1 MFDTS
6 SGLHRARTWALG
18 GFLLILA
25 SAAQAAP
32 PIELAS
38 GLSAG
43 VGIAHDEV
51 KNHLYFVEFNGGT
64 LKRIKL
70 NPACETAPPCPIET
84 VTTGFTHPEDVEVDG
99 ALGVGYVTTRDDVG
113 TTGALWRVDLATGA
127 RSLVTFNLGAP
138 HQIALDMPTNTAYV
152 VGFDIGKLWKIDLTT
167 GVKVAVVTGLG
178 HPVGLAITAD
188 RTRAY
193 VSEQSSNRVSEY
205 DLALGSRTRDVATGL
220 ISPFFLSWTDPAQ
233 ISLYVAERSAA
244 NQITR
249 IDLATATKLPV
260 LTALP
265 VNPSGIALNYTGSA
279 LYLTTDSK
287 VLRAELAALPM
298 SEPVFLG
305 VGHVP
310 STKIVSGYATT
321 DPGYFFQVKHAPFG
335 GTLNLFGNLSN
346 FKMLGATHYRVLVS
360 KDGGPYGA
368 LGQSWTAYRWN
379 TTTLQYE
386 AVNVAPVT
394 ADQRYA
400 IPPEYP
406 ALAARWYPAFLMM
419 RWPSSAN
426 GSYSFKVEIYNG
438 AANPTATPLP
448 TGNSLTLA
456 VDNTPP
462 EVDIVAIRQH
472 PGPMIKAC
480 DIVTAAPNRF
490 DFQITATD
498 PNQHMLSYDLAAYWG
513 KNKSASI
520 TGAAD
525 SYASHVSAAPPHAWG
540 GVINAWLPA
549 AGWAAS
555 CNCAHTFILRAWKRT
570 TDGYGYVLS
579 GQSSQSLTINNT
591 GVVCP

>member
-1 MFDTS
+1 M
-6 SGLHRARTWALG
+6 LG
-18 GFLLILA
+18 GLLLLLA
-25 SAAQAAP
+25 TAAAQAAP
-32 PIELAS
+32 PIVMAA
-38 GLSAG
+38 GLTGG
-43 VGIAHDEV
+43 VGISHDQV
-51 KNHLYFVEFNGGT
+51 KNHLYFVDFNGGT

-70 NPACETAPPCPIET
+70 NPACETVPTCPIDT
-84 VTTGFTHPEDVEVDG
+84 VVSGFTHPEDVAVDG
-99 ALGVGYVTTRDDVG
+99 ALGVGYVTTRDDLG
-113 TTGALWRVDLATGA
+113 TTGALWRVDLATGT

-152 VGFDIGKLWKIDLTT
+152 VGFDVGKLWKIDLTT

-178 HPVGLAITAD
+178 HPVGLAVTAD

-193 VSEQSSNRVSEY
+193 VSEQNFNRVSEY
-205 DLALGSRTRDVATGL
+205 DLALGTRIRDVAVGL
-220 ISPFFLSWTDPAQ
+220 VSPFYLSWTDPAQ
-233 ISLYVAERSAA
+233 ISLYVAERGPL

-260 LTALP
+260 LTGLP
-265 VNPSGIALNYTGSA
+265 LNPSGIALNYTGSA
-279 LYLTTDSK
+279 LYLTTDK
-287 VLRAELAALPM
+287 QVLRAELASLPM

-335 GTLNLFGNLSN
+335 GTLNIFGNLSN

-360 KDGGPYGA
+360 NGGPYTA

-426 GSYSFKVEIYNG
+426 GSYNFKVEIYNG
-438 AANPTATPLP
+438 AANPVQIPLP
-448 TGNSLTLA
+448 TGNSLTLEI
-456 VDNTPP
+456 DNTPP
-462 EVDIVAIRQH
+462 TVDLVAIRQH
-472 PGPMIKAC
+472 NGVLVKPC
-480 DIVTAAPNRF
+480 DIVTAAPNLF

-498 PNQHMLSYDLAAYWG
+498 PNQHMLSYSLAAYWG
-513 KNKSASI
+513 KNKSEAIS
-520 TGAAD
+520 GAAD
-525 SYASHVSAAPPHAWG
+525 SYSPGHVAPAPPHAWG

-549 AGWAAS
+549 AGWPAK
-555 CNCAHTFILRAWKRT
+555 CNCAHTFFLRAWKRT
-570 TDGYGYVLS
+570 TDGYSYVLS
-579 GQSSQSLTINNT
+579 GESHQSITINNT
-591 GVVCP
+591 GIVCP